1 MTEADSCTR
10 CGKDLERKL
19 SENANYVTNSDLA
32 VEEKRER
39 WVAVRHTAES
49 REKLDALD
57 SELPY
62 RTETIEDSMADAGV
76 DVETYNHRDVEQVSN
91 IGEIDEIPDEDAP
104 VFMKDIVSEDK
115 YNDVPLDKVETSTTG
130 KSESVDFGE
139 LRDLFEI
146 TDIDNPERA
155 KTQDNVV
162 RVEQEF
168 VDVSVQKTAVVCE
181 SCTKPD
187 DTIIWGVDG

>member
-1 MTEADSCTR
+1 MTHADTCTR

-19 SENANYVTNSDLA
+19 SENCNYVTNTDLT
-32 VEEKRER
+32 VEEKKER
-39 WVAVRHTAES
+39 WIAVRHTAES
-49 REKLDALD
+49 REKLDTLD

-62 RTETIEDSMADAGV
+62 RTETIEDRMANAEV
-76 DVETYNHRDVEQVSN
+76 DVETYNHKELEQVSN

-104 VFMKDIVSEDK
+104 VFMKDIISEDK
-115 YNDVPLDKVETSTTG
+115 YNDVPLGEVETSTTG
-130 KSESVDFGE
+130 VSDSVDFGE
-139 LRDLFEI
+139 LRELFEI
-146 TDIDNPERA
+146 TDVDNPESA

-168 VDVSVQKTAVVCE
+168 ADVSVQKTATVCQ
-181 SCTKPD
+181 SCTKED